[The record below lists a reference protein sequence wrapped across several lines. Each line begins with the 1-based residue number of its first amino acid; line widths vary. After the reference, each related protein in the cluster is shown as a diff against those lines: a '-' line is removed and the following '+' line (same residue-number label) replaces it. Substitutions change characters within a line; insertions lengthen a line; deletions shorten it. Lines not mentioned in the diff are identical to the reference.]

1 MAESLPAGCPEFWY
15 MVAAAVG
22 LVLFGGMMSGLTL
35 GLLSVEE
42 LELSIV
48 QRVGTPSEQR
58 MATAVRGLI
67 KRKHLL
73 LVTLLLCN
81 ALAMEALPLVLDRL
95 VPGIAA
101 VVISVTAVLGFGE
114 ILPQA
119 FCKAYGLA
127 AGAAAAPLVRCLL
140 VICFPIAWPIA
151 KMLDCLLGHDEGNF
165 YEGAQ
170 MAAAL
175 EIHKE
180 RGHLSTEEAAIMQGA
195 LSMAR
200 KRSQD
205 GMTPLDRVQSL
216 AANAVLDANTLDW
229 IMKSGYSR
237 IPVHEQGEPAKF
249 VGYLL
254 VKKLIT
260 LRPEDA
266 WPVSTQRLNPLVL
279 VLEDQPLY
287 KILDIFQ
294 TGQTHMAL
302 VYPKGTDLASSSS
315 FAATPLGILTLEDV
329 LEELINEEIVD
340 ETDRFIDAAHEEKG
354 PADQVRQLS
363 AGSMSNDGFVFT
375 APCTFAPSAMKGA
388 AMRRQRTAPPLGQDG
403 KVLRHR
409 LTTMCDLAQS
419 RSGGR
424 EASVRTAGRRAGL
437 WSRPMEEPDTQE
449 SSGDSNS
456 TSECCA

>member
-1 MAESLPAGCPEFWY
+1 MP
-15 MVAAAVG
+15 
-22 LVLFGGMMSGLTL
+22 VLNHELR
-35 GLLSVEE
+35 E
-42 LELSIV
+42 LELCIV
-48 QRVGTPSEQR
+48 QRVGSPSEQR
-58 MATAVRGLI
+58 MAAAVRGLI

-81 ALAMEALPLVLDRL
+81 ALAMEALPLVLDRVL
-95 VPGIAA
+95 PGIAA

-165 YEGAQ
+165 YEGEQ

-205 GMTPLDRVQSL
+205 GMTPIDRVQSL
-216 AANAVLDANTLDW
+216 AADAVLDANTLDW
-229 IMKSGYSR
+229 IMRSGYSR
-237 IPVHEQGEPAKF
+237 IPVHENGQPTTF
-249 VGYLL
+249 LGYLL

-266 WPVSTQRLNPLVL
+266 WPVSTQRLNPLVM

-287 KILDIFQ
+287 KILDVFQ

-302 VYPKGTDLASSSS
+302 VYPKGTALGSSS
-315 FAATPLGILTLEDV
+315 AATPLGILTLEDV

-340 ETDRFIDAAHEEKG
+340 ETDRFIDAAHEERG
-354 PADQVRQLS
+354 PAEQVRQLS
-363 AGSMSNDGFVFT
+363 AGSMSDDGFVFT
-375 APCTFAPSAMKGA
+375 APVTFASSAMTRVNL
-388 AMRRQRTAPPLGQDG
+388 RRQATAPALSQDG

-419 RSGGR
+419 RSGAR
-424 EASVRTAGRRAGL
+424 EASVRTVGRRARL
-437 WSRPMEEPDTQE
+437 WSQPMEEPDTQE
-449 SSGDSNS
+449 SSGESNS